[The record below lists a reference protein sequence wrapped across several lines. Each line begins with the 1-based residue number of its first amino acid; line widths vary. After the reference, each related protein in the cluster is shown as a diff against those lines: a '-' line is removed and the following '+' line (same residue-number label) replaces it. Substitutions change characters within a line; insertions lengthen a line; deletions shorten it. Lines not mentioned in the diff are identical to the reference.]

1 MSDFKDLY
9 RNAIVEHYKMPRNYH
24 EIKGANRYADGH
36 NPLCGDKFTIYIL
49 MEDNSIRDIAFT
61 GNGCAIATASASM
74 MTENLKG
81 KTQAEARTFFT
92 RFTTLLTKDMDSN
105 EIVSLGNLSVFK
117 DVRSYPAR
125 VKCALLP
132 WHTLLA
138 ALDENTQTV
147 ETE

>member
-24 EIKGANRYADGH
+24 EIKDANRYADGH

-81 KTQAEARTFFT
+81 KTQAEARTSFT
-92 RFTTLLTKDMDSN
+92 RFTALLTKDMDSN

-138 ALDENTQTV
+138 ALDEKTQTV